1 MANPLL
7 PPSHTINISLGQIKL
22 PRVFWRSMC
31 KHVEGGGLS
40 SIYSERDYMPLACSF
55 PAGQNQRPRWIC
67 PKPDYTP
74 RKWRGTCP
82 LPLQQFQFR
91 TGGVCQTLHFWKFN
105 RCLHPKQQL
114 WLETMQAAGLVTNDI
129 FIRCWKKGHCWHN
142 DLQWPSTA
150 PPLLLP
156 ELQRYMGIS
165 RTRRR
170 GYRMTSRIA
179 VANVDCEFLKT
190 HFFQWSLIARG

>member
-7 PPSHTINISLGQIKL
+7 PPSHTKNISLGQIKL

-40 SIYSERDYMPLACSF
+40 RIYSERDYMPLACSF

-82 LPLQQFQFR
+82 LPLQQLQFR

-105 RCLHPKQQL
+105 RCLHPKQQR
-114 WLETMQAAGLVTNDI
+114 WLETMQAAGLVTNAI
-129 FIRCWKKGHCWHN
+129 FIRCFAFGKKGTADTMPFN
-142 DLQWPSTA
+142 GLQPR
-150 PPLLLP
+150 LLCCFQNYRDRDTRKSAEPGAEFTGCHREYL
-156 ELQRYMGIS
+156 LQM
-165 RTRRR
+165 
-170 GYRMTSRIA
+170 
-179 VANVDCEFLKT
+179 
-190 HFFQWSLIARG
+190 LIVSF

>member
-22 PRVFWRSMC
+22 PRVVWRSMC

-40 SIYSERDYMPLACSF
+40 SIYSGRDYMPLACSF

-67 PKPDYTP
+67 PKPAYTP

-82 LPLQQFQFR
+82 LPLQRFRFR

-105 RCLHPKQQL
+105 RCLHPKQQR
-114 WLETMQAAGLVTNDI
+114 WLETMQAAGLVTNAI
-129 FIRCWKKGHCWHN
+129 FIRCFYFCEKRALLTRC
-142 DLQWPSTA
+142 PSMA
-150 PPLLLP
+150 LN
-156 ELQRYMGIS
+156 RAS
-165 RTRRR
+165 FVA
-170 GYRMTSRIA
+170 SRITA
-179 VANVDCEFLKT
+179 IEIQGNLPNQAQRLQDDVKNSCCKL
-190 HFFQWSLIARG
+190 